1 MFLRVGI
8 QSMTAILR
16 SDSFFFMSPFRSLVT
31 QGCFSRITTPL
42 AGGEDADS
50 PFQQALSDAFA
61 KAHDAGLTR
70 PVVVGAIPFDTR
82 KPCALFVPETWSEF
96 SREAWLNQVNK
107 PEKNPLTVVHRK
119 AIPEQATF
127 EAMVA
132 RAVALTATPQVDK
145 IVLSR
150 LIDITAQ
157 SPLNSI
163 VLLRQLSAQNP
174 GSFNFHV
181 PLADGGVLL
190 GASPELLVRKE
201 GDAFASLP
209 LAGSAHRHHDAVLDN
224 VAGQQ
229 LLASQKDQYEHALVV
244 QAMKSVLAP
253 HCQQLD
259 IPASPQLISTPT
271 LWHLASSI
279 HGIANQGDNVLS
291 LASRLHPTPA
301 LSGFP
306 HEIATSLI
314 RELEP
319 FDRELFGGIV
329 GWCDEQGNGEW
340 AVTIRCAALNGNQVR
355 LFAGAGIV
363 PASLPEKEW
372 QETGVKLSTMLNVFG
387 LN

>member
-8 QSMTAILR
+8 QSMTATLR

-31 QGCFSRITTPL
+31 QGCFSRVTLPL
-42 AGGEDADS
+42 AGGEAVDS
-50 PFQQALSDAFA
+50 PFQQALSGAFSQA
-61 KAHDAGLTR
+61 RNAGVTR

-82 KPCALFVPETWSEF
+82 KPCALFIPETWSAF
-96 SREAWLNQVNK
+96 SREDWLQQMNE
-107 PEKNPLTVVHRK
+107 PGKNPLAVVHRN
-119 AIPEQATF
+119 AIPEKETF
-127 EAMVA
+127 EQMVA
-132 RAVALTATPQVDK
+132 RAAELTDTPQVDK

-157 SPLNSI
+157 SPLDST
-163 VLLRQLSAQNP
+163 VLLQQLIAQNP

-181 PLADGGVLL
+181 PLADGRVLL
-190 GASPELLVRKE
+190 GASPELLVRKDGE
-201 GDAFASLP
+201 AFASLP
-209 LAGSAHRHHDAVLDN
+209 LAGSAHRHSDAGLDK

-244 QAMKSVLAP
+244 QAMKSVLSP
-253 HCQQLD
+253 HCQQLE
-259 IPASPQLISTPT
+259 IPAAPQLISTPT
-271 LWHLASSI
+271 LWHLASPI
-279 HGIANQGDNVLS
+279 KGIAKPGDNVLS

-306 HEIATSLI
+306 HEIATTLI

-363 PASLPEKEW
+363 PASSPEKEW

-387 LN
+387 LH